1 MTTKK
6 IYGPWIKWDGGECP
20 VPPDTLVGVKLR
32 CRSSELSSL
41 AKRYYWHHNGDG
53 ADIVS
58 YRAITEQTDLEAAE
72 KLLRENGYTIIP
84 PAKPLTFEDDL
95 RHQPPLMT
103 ATEINALPHKAREY
117 IHQLEANT
125 DPSGMVREN
134 MQLLDTNKGLQIM
147 YRNRTDELDRVKQAM
162 ELARYVL
169 ATYQTGVT
177 YMPGKGCSEEP
188 LTFDDVVPMTEAPPE
203 GTDYW
208 VAHPFSRTGVEP
220 YCWDGTYLD
229 QQVLRHRMAYLERE
243 HALIAAQHIFGLK
256 GGEL

>member
-6 IYGPWIKWDGGECP
+6 IYGPPIKWSGGECP
-20 VPPDTLVGVKLR
+20 VPPGTVVEVKLR
-32 CRSSELSSL
+32 GGIIEEAGL
-41 AKRYYWHHNGDG
+41 AKNYDWRHGGVN
-53 ADIVS
+53 DIVE
-58 YRAITEQTDLEAAE
+58 YRTVIEQADLDAAE
-72 KLLRENGYTIIP
+72 KLLRANRYTVTP

-147 YRNRTDELDRVKQAM
+147 YRNRTDELDRVKQA
-162 ELARYVL
+162 L
-169 ATYQTGVT
+169 
-177 YMPGKGCSEEP
+177 EP
-188 LTFDDVVPMTEAPPE
+188 LTFDDVTPMTEAPPR
-203 GTDYW
+203 GTKYW
-208 VAHPFSRTGVEP
+208 AVHPFSRTGVEP

-243 HALIAAQHIFGLK
+243 HALIAARHHFGLK